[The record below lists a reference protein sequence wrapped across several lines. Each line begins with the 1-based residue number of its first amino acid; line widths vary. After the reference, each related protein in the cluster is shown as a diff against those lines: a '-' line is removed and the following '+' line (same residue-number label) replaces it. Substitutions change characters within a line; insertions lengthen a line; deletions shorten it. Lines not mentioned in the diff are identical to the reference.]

1 MKRIVP
7 AVFILLAISLA
18 AFFVFHKSSNEDESD
33 PYKIRD
39 ITPIA
44 ESTNMDVHS
53 SGVDSDS
60 SISMTSFITLKGD
73 ETLISTLS
81 ADFDNDGYDD
91 QIVAIKRSFS
101 PYLILIVGLY
111 NPSAQIYERSGEI
124 ATEITQS
131 KTFSYTNMDLTGEHK
146 NALVYQGYLDNGDSV
161 LKAYIFSRKDSSYE
175 IKEIANFKSDGT
187 IFIQQSDRVESY
199 EMAQAKGSSF
209 PIWVYL
215 SDNSKEG
222 SLDQLQR
229 QYDWSSSAGKYVLTK
244 EIKVPGSRL
253 AAKEVEK
260 ILDGTVDSFA
270 KFLNGMWYKIS
281 SNGDEARY
289 LLFDYSS
296 KEIIFLLNDTEEVY
310 NWVNSNVR
318 RNGMYISGVNIDI
331 SSLERRFDI
340 VLEGTDSVR
349 LRVQDAVRMPINE
362 NTQWDG
368 QYKKMA
374 FQRSFRTSASEN
386 LASDSK
392 AYIEFLEKVKNWH
405 LSDGHKIS
413 FEAGHYSLDYDL
425 GDYASVLVPEDC
437 VVQFRSNFAQKD
449 SSGLEIAGM
458 YRIKGEVD
466 DNVSNDDEYSRI
478 ILTPVILSPNGIMLA
493 DKKDIVLEKDKNT
506 EEIVPVIAETV
517 ETKEENPP
525 PVISAVLSP
534 SYFSPDG
541 DGSNDTLSIKLKAS
555 SQNPISSWSFT
566 VNDPE
571 TYKPFWSKSGT
582 AVPSSEIIWDGKNS
596 KGERVQSATDYPY
609 VFKVTDSNGISAVSE
624 GFVQVDVL
632 VIKEGTKL
640 KLQVP
645 SIIFRSNNA
654 DFKSI
659 SEVAAG
665 PASDRAN
672 KGLNQVTIDN
682 NIRVLRRIAEIL
694 QKFREYKVTIEGNA
708 NNLSGTSTEETEVQ
722 QLSLERARF
731 VRNWLIENGDISASR
746 LTATGNGSKNPIT
759 NNPDYKWQNRRV
771 EFILRK

>member
-7 AVFILLAISLA
+7 TVFVLLAIGLA
-18 AFFVFHKSSNEDESD
+18 VFFIFHKSGDEEEND
-33 PYKIRD
+33 TYKIRD

-44 ESTNMDVHS
+44 ESTNMDIHS
-53 SGVDSDS
+53 TGVDSDS

-111 NPSAQIYERSGEI
+111 NPAAQVYERSGEI

-161 LKAYIFSRKDSSYE
+161 LKAYLFSRKNSSYE
-175 IKEIANFKSDGT
+175 IREIANFKSDGT

-229 QYDWSSSAGKYVLTK
+229 QYDWSSTAGKYILTK
-244 EIKVPGSRL
+244 EVKVPGSRL

-270 KFLNGMWYKIS
+270 RFLNGMWYKTAT
-281 SNGDEARY
+281 NGDETRY
-289 LLFDYSS
+289 LLFDYSN

-374 FQRSFRTSASEN
+374 FQRSFRTTASEN

-392 AYIEFLEKVKNWH
+392 AYIEFLEKIKDWH
-405 LSDGHKIS
+405 LSDGNKIT
-413 FEAGHYSLDYDL
+413 FETGHYSVNNDT

-437 VVQFRSNFAQKD
+437 VIQFRSSLALKD
-449 SSGLEIAGM
+449 SSSALSGM
-458 YRIKGEVD
+458 YRIKGELD
-466 DNVSNDDEYSRI
+466 EDTADDDEYSRI
-478 ILTPVILSPNGIMLA
+478 ILTPVVISPNGIMLA
-493 DKKDIVLEKDKNT
+493 DKKDIVLEKDKEA
-506 EEIVPVIAETV
+506 EEIEPVV
-517 ETKEENPP
+517 EEVVATKEENPP
-525 PVISAVLSP
+525 PVISAILSP

-555 SQNPISSWSFT
+555 SQNPITSWSFT

-571 TYKPFWSKSGT
+571 TRKVFWSKSGT
-582 AVPSSEIIWDGKNS
+582 TVPSKEIIWDGKNS

-609 VFKVTDSNGISAVSE
+609 VFTVTDSKGSTAVSE

-632 VIKEGTKL
+632 VIKEGAKL

-665 PASDRAN
+665 PAADRAN

-682 NIRVLRRIAEIL
+682 NIRVLRRISEIL
-694 QKFREYKVTIEGNA
+694 QKFRDYKVTIEGNA
-708 NNLSGTSTEETEVQ
+708 NNLSGTSSEESEVQ

-746 LTATGNGSKNPIT
+746 LTATGN
-759 NNPDYKWQNRRV
+759 
-771 EFILRK
+771 